1 MSSVGQVQSSG
12 DGMFIV
18 DGHKMDLGTLMM
30 MLQLDRTEQLDKQIQ
45 DQMNEI
51 SQRNNKLKAMNEL
64 LSAMR
69 KAKSDGSNDNINVT
83 IDGKTKPLY
92 SKMESYTDK
101 NWLGIKQTKQREVAA
116 DDSWAKEYGI
126 KWTDING
133 GASKKTRDGQWD
145 TNIENLKGV
154 IDGMNSDSQLSM
166 IRLQSLID
174 KRNQA
179 YEMASNTLQKVS
191 QNLDKLVGNLR

>member
-1 MSSVGQVQSSG
+1 MSSVGQVTSSG

-18 DGHKMDLGTLMM
+18 GGQKMDLGTLMM
-30 MLQLDRTEQLDKQIQ
+30 MLQLDRTEQLDLQIQ

-51 SQRNNKLKAMNEL
+51 SQRNNKLKAMNDL
-64 LSAMR
+64 LSQMR
-69 KAKSDGSNDNINVT
+69 TMKSKGSDDDGSIT
-83 IDGKTKPLY
+83 IGD
-92 SKMESYTDK
+92 
-101 NWLGIKQTKQREVAA
+101 QTKSLWRGK
-116 DDSWAKEYGI
+116 DNKGTGSWAKEFGI
-126 KWTDING
+126 HWTDIKG
-133 GASKKTRDGQWD
+133 GDTKTARDGKWD

-191 QNLDKLVGNLR
+191 QNMDKLVGNLR